1 MCDRTLIFEP
11 VIETPAKSACFVYA
25 NLSLLAGPMW
35 NRQVETGLLWDE
47 QRRAGTSG
55 SRDVREASEAVGF
68 LLLKHVEVG

>member
-1 MCDRTLIFEP
+1 M
-11 VIETPAKSACFVYA
+11 
-25 NLSLLAGPMW
+25 G
-35 NRQVETGLLWDE
+35 NRKVETGLLWDE